1 MSSNVK
7 RKVHQM
13 LNLKCE
19 RMSAQMLEHLRDCCE
34 MLHNVGQCWKMLENV
49 GKCSCNVGKMFADI

>member
-7 RKVHQM
+7 RKVHPM

-19 RMSAQMLEHLRDCCE
+19 RMSAQMLEHLRECCA
-34 MLHNVGQCWKMLENV
+34 MLHNVGKCWKMLENV
-49 GKCSCNVGKMFADI
+49 GKC